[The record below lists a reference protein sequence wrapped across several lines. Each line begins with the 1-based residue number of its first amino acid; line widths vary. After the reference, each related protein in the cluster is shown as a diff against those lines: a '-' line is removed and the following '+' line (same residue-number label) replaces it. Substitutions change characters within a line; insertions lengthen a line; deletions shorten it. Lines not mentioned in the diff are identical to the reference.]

1 MTVPLYKLPVPD
13 RKAWTQLRDKAKVP
27 KGVAKP
33 SIGDDLDA
41 VHRTFGIDTMSAHQK
56 ATKKLQADLKV
67 YVAALTKK
75 GGNCATF
82 KPIVE
87 KELVKKVDRHVAW
100 IDDVLKAKT
109 EFYPRYAAV
118 LKAEAALKKG
128 GTDTKALKE
137 ACEKLLGCLAAF
149 ALLETKWNAPRQ
161 ALNRT
166 MGDIEKAP
174 AVTAGHFNVLDKILA
189 EIKPG

>member
-1 MTVPLYKLPVPD
+1 MTMPLYKLPMPD

-41 VHRTFGIDTMSAHQK
+41 VYRTFGFNTMSAHEK

-67 YVAALTKK
+67 YVDALTKK
-75 GGNCATF
+75 GGTCAAF
-82 KPIVE
+82 KPTVE

-100 IDDVLKAKT
+100 VADVLDAKSQ
-109 EFYPRYAAV
+109 FYPRYAAV
-118 LKAEAALKKG
+118 LKAEADLKKG
-128 GTDTKALKE
+128 GNDAQALKK

-149 ALLETKWNAPRQ
+149 ALLEAKWNAPRQ

-166 MGDIEKAP
+166 MADIEKAP
-174 AVTAGHFNVLDKILA
+174 TVTAGHFKVLDKILA